1 MGRTRNAVSPKG
13 LRRFESF
20 RFRQNCAYNI
30 IMREKSEIIDVI
42 KKAMPAVVSIVIS
55 KSVKELEDE
64 IKKENSTML
73 PLDHGNDMG
82 IPKEAIDAHGM
93 VKVGGG
99 SGFLVNKSGI
109 ILTNKHVIAD
119 SSAEYTIFLSDGS
132 RHEAQVLARDPIND
146 VAILKIDTDKD
157 LPILKLGDSSD
168 LELGETVVAIGNAL
182 GIFKNTVS
190 RGIISGLSRV
200 IAAQA
205 DPDAPAQE
213 MRGLIQTDAAI
224 NPGNSGGPLVNIFG
238 EVIGI
243 NAAIVFG
250 AQNIGFTIP
259 INAAKRDLEDL
270 GKFGRIR
277 KPLLGLRYVT
287 IDENLKDK
295 LRLPVG
301 YGAIVMNETHLDEG
315 VVVDSP
321 AYKAGLKERDI
332 ILEMNG
338 EKITAEKTIQ
348 DLLETL
354 TVGETITLKVLRKQK
369 EFSAKVALAE
379 RK

>member
-1 MGRTRNAVSPKG
+1 MK
-13 LRRFESF
+13 
-20 RFRQNCAYNI
+20 
-30 IMREKSEIIDVI
+30 EKSEIIDVI
-42 KKAMPAVVSIVIS
+42 KKTMPAVVSIVIS
-55 KSVKELEDE
+55 KSVKELEEE
-64 IKKENSTML
+64 IKRESSAML
-73 PLDHGNDMG
+73 PLDHGNDMS

-99 SGFLVNKSGI
+99 SGFLVDKGGI